1 MGGAAERENHMSARV
16 VRTSLAVVVAA
27 GLTACAAPAASAST
41 LTLTASPAYA
51 IAGQT
56 LTLKVTSD
64 TAGPI
69 EIRQV
74 RRNRG
79 TGPGRCPASGL
90 YWDTWISSPKPLR
103 TIEYPTPGTTVT
115 VRIPVART
123 GLFGG
128 NLIDDL
134 RPQGAHP
141 EDECRDGL
149 SQYTRIG
156 AFQEIVSDYNFS
168 SADRP
173 FTRLI

>member
-1 MGGAAERENHMSARV
+1 MSARV
-16 VRTSLAVVVAA
+16 VRTLAVAASTA
-27 GLTACAAPAASAST
+27 GLVIASGAPAASAST
-41 LTLTASPAYA
+41 LTVAASPAYG
-51 IAGQT
+51 IVGQT
-56 LTLKVTSD
+56 LTVKVTSD
-64 TAGPI
+64 AAGPI

-74 RRNRG
+74 RKNRL

-90 YWDTWISSPKPLR
+90 YWDTWITSPKALR
-103 TIEYPTPGTTVT
+103 TIDYPTPGTPVT
-115 VRIPVART
+115 VKIPVAST

-156 AFQEIVSDYNFS
+156 AFQEISSEYNFS

-173 FTRLI
+173 FTRLF

>member
-1 MGGAAERENHMSARV
+1 MSARA
-16 VRTSLAVVVAA
+16 VRTLTVAASAA
-27 GLTACAAPAASAST
+27 GLAIAVAVAAAPAASANA
-41 LTLTASPAYA
+41 LTLTATPAYA
-51 IAGQT
+51 VAGQT
-56 LTLKVTSD
+56 LTLKVASD

-74 RRNRG
+74 RRNRS

-90 YWDTWISSPKPLR
+90 YWDTWITAPKALR
-103 TIEYPTPGTTVT
+103 TIDYPTPGAVVT
-115 VRIPVART
+115 VKIPVTST

-128 NLIDDL
+128 NLLDDL
-134 RPQGAHP
+134 RPPGAHP

-168 SADRP
+168 VAARP
-173 FTRLI
+173 FTRLF

>member
-1 MGGAAERENHMSARV
+1 MSARV
-16 VRTSLAVVVAA
+16 VRTLAVAVAA
-27 GLTACAAPAASAST
+27 TGLATTAAPAASAST
-41 LTLTASPAYA
+41 LTLSASPAYA
-51 IAGQT
+51 VAGQT
-56 LTLKVTSD
+56 LTVRITSD

-69 EIRQV
+69 ELRQV
-74 RRNRG
+74 RKNRL

-103 TIEYPTPGTTVT
+103 TIAYPTAGAVVT
-115 VRIPVART
+115 VKVPVTST

-156 AFQEIVSDYNFS
+156 AFQEISSEYNFS
-168 SADRP
+168 VADRP
-173 FTRLI
+173 YTRLF

>member
-1 MGGAAERENHMSARV
+1 MSARV
-16 VRTSLAVVVAA
+16 VRTLAAAASAA
-27 GLTACAAPAASAST
+27 GLLAAAAAPAASANA

-74 RRNRG
+74 RKNRG
-79 TGPGRCPASGL
+79 TGPGRCPATGL
-90 YWDTWISSPKPLR
+90 YWDTWITSPRPLR
-103 TIEYPTPGTTVT
+103 TIDYPTPGAVVT
-115 VRIPVART
+115 VKIPVTRT
-123 GLFGG
+123 VQFGG

-156 AFQEIVSDYNFS
+156 AFQDIASDYNFWS
-168 SADRP
+168 VDRP